1 MEDNS
6 KEEIKSSLEEQLEKS
21 NSEATRLIQELE
33 SKKVEYS
40 ELLEDLNTQKE
51 DISSILSE
59 INTDK
64 QTFIDDIKKKLEE
77 YSEKF
82 TEVNSEIDTLK
93 SDTEET
99 FKTLDSEYN
108 ELINKYKTDADEK
121 MEEMTSKVDEM
132 STKLDDENDK
142 FDKFITDNK
151 AAYEQQY
158 TEIKELVS
166 KYRTSTADSID
177 NIATRE
183 KSIVASQAK
192 IEKIEADLQVLKDSI
207 DEYTENMSDKTK
219 EIDEKIKKF
228 STETQSIIEKNTIQ
242 TEEIG
247 RQLELATGAGLFS
260 SFDKRRKDLE
270 IGQWVWLGVLI
281 LSITMLIIFSIWL
294 TCQFK
299 QIDWQNVNWFIDVI
313 LKASVSMPILY
324 LVAFVTDR
332 YTKERRLLEEYAFKS
347 TISLALKPYFDMV
360 ASNNITDDE
369 RQFLIRSIENVFS
382 TPTDKVYRTKECQN
396 KIDIAHLTELTENVK
411 QLENKIEGNK

>member
-6 KEEIKSSLEEQLEKS
+6 KDEIKPSQEEQLEKS

-33 SKKVEYS
+33 SKKAEYS

-59 INTDK
+59 INTAK
-64 QTFIDDIKKKLEE
+64 RTFIDDINKKLEE

-93 SDTEET
+93 SDAEET

-108 ELINKYKTDADEK
+108 ELINKYKIDAEEK
-121 MEEMTSKVDEM
+121 MEEMTSQVDEM
-132 STKLDDENDK
+132 TTKLNDENADFEK
-142 FDKFITDNK
+142 FLADNK
-151 AAYEQQY
+151 ADYEQQY
-158 TEIKELVS
+158 TEIKELIS
-166 KYRTSTADSID
+166 KYRTSTTDSLD
-177 NIATRE
+177 NISTRE
-183 KSIVASQAK
+183 KSIIASQAK

-228 STETQSIIEKNTIQ
+228 STETQSIIEKNTTQ
-242 TEEIG
+242 SEEID

-270 IGQWVWLGVLI
+270 TGQWVWLGVLI
-281 LSITMLIIFSIWL
+281 LSIIILIIFSVWL
-294 TCQFK
+294 TYQFK

-360 ASNNITDDE
+360 VSSNITDNE

>member
-6 KEEIKSSLEEQLEKS
+6 KDEIKPSLEEQLEKS

-33 SKKVEYS
+33 SKKAEYS
-40 ELLEDLNTQKE
+40 ELLENLNTQKE

-59 INTDK
+59 INTAK
-64 QTFIDDIKKKLEE
+64 QTFIDDINKKLEE

-121 MEEMTSKVDEM
+121 MEEMASKVDEM
-132 STKLDDENDK
+132 TTKLNDENDE

-166 KYRTSTADSID
+166 KYRTTTADSLD

-219 EIDEKIKKF
+219 EMDEKIKKF
-228 STETQSIIEKNTIQ
+228 STETQSIIEKNTNQ
-242 TEEIG
+242 SEEID

-281 LSITMLIIFSIWL
+281 LSIVILIIFSVWL

-299 QIDWQNVNWFIDVI
+299 QINWQNVNWFIDVI

>member
-64 QTFIDDIKKKLEE
+64 QTFIDDINKKLEE

-93 SDTEET
+93 SDTKET

-396 KIDIAHLTELTENVK
+396 KIDIAHLTELTENVR